1 MSNLPTE
8 FYWIGENGFHRTRI
22 ATTYIGPETKFL
34 ERLAKTVPK
43 AFTNLMPGIIVAI
56 SEEVVSIAKAITEI
70 RLNTFFRPE
79 TDADGKVALVP
90 VWRPEQA
97 AALDVTWK
105 PPGSMQLF
113 FVAAQFNGASQKNKF
128 YIISRYTNR
137 LTYLLP
143 LPNLYDDG
151 RICLPD
157 GPEEEYAGPLSSALD
172 MALKSFQTSQWNI
185 DLHRAQDHAD
195 RKMFRFDPD
204 GKQLPIQGSWPGL
217 CEVIN
222 NAAYQFLGGLP

>member
-8 FYWIGENGFHRTRI
+8 FYWIGEDGFHRTRI

-43 AFTNLMPGIIVAI
+43 VFTNLMPGIIVAI
-56 SEEVVSIAKAITEI
+56 SEEVVSLAKAITEI

-97 AALDVTWK
+97 AALDVIWK

-113 FVAAQFNGASQKNKF
+113 FVAAQFNGASQENKF
-128 YIISRYTNR
+128 YIIARYTNR

-151 RICLPD
+151 QICLPN
-157 GPEEEYAGPLSSALD
+157 GPEEEHTGPLSSVLD
-172 MALKSFQTSQWNI
+172 MALKSFQTSQWNM
-185 DLHRAQDHAD
+185 DLHHPQDHAD

-204 GKQLPIQGSWPGL
+204 GKQLPIQGSWPDL

>member
-1 MSNLPTE
+1 MSNLPSE
-8 FYWIGENGFHRTRI
+8 FYWIGEDGFHRTRI
-22 ATTYIGPETKFL
+22 TTTYIGPETKFL

-43 AFTNLMPGIIVAI
+43 AFTNLMPGVIVAI
-56 SEEVVSIAKAITEI
+56 SEEVVSIAKPIEEI
-70 RLNTFFRPE
+70 RLKTYFRPE

-90 VWRPEQA
+90 VWKPQQA
-97 AALDVTWK
+97 AELDFVWK

-113 FVAAQFNGASQKNKF
+113 FVGARFEEPSAETGF
-128 YIISRYTNR
+128 YIIARYSNR

-143 LPNLYDDG
+143 LPNVYDDG
-151 RICLPD
+151 KICLPD
-157 GPEEEYAGPLSSALD
+157 EVGPQDSQPLSVALD
-172 MALKSFQTSQWNI
+172 SALKSFQTSQWNI
-185 DLHRAQDHAD
+185 DLHHALNYAD

-204 GKQLPIQGSWPGL
+204 GKQLPIQGDWPQL